1 MGFRFQKR
9 ISISKYLR
17 LNLSKTGA
25 SLSIGKRG
33 LDLNIKGDQ
42 VAENIGLPGTGLSYR
57 EKLTPK
63 TGGQPTPSEQ
73 TDTQE
78 PSRPNR
84 ALISLVLF
92 VLLALAYGYLM
103 SRGTP

>member
-17 LNLSKTGA
+17 LNFSKTGA
-25 SLSIGKRG
+25 SISIGKRG

-42 VAENIGLPGTGLSYR
+42 VMGNIGLPGTGLSYR

-63 TGGQPTPSEQ
+63 AGEPSTPSEQ
-73 TDTQE
+73 TITQE
-78 PSRPNR
+78 PNRPNR
-84 ALISLVLF
+84 ALILIVCFILF
-92 VLLALAYGYLM
+92 ALFYGFLKM
-103 SRGTP
+103 AGE